1 MVEITEHSPQRP
13 DDQKALAAEDMPVAI
28 AAKVMSGM
36 APPASE
42 AMDKEEEV
50 AAKETV
56 IAVKGPVA
64 VVGADAQQP
73 VVNNDTGATDI
84 PSDTGAAGTL
94 PEAKDAAVSCPV
106 EETIAPIVEI
116 TSHPVAEE
124 TAAHPVSDTE
134 ESMHRSTENT
144 MEANE
149 EAEHEH
155 DADHEAEQEAGSASP
170 IARRKRKSN
179 SQEFSLV
186 APRLSPEPEDD
197 PELAKRVREKNRLR
211 MYRYHRNLEKRHSEQ
226 GVENAAADILALAD
240 PQSDSNSKPSAAVRP
255 PKKAFKYSNPERPP
269 SVGDNEETSEP
280 PADVHEVEDHRAE
293 EHEAFPES
301 PHSAASAEGHPC
313 SPKSTLKNRSAPR
326 LSPVPED
333 AGADEQ
339 KRIKAKNRLR
349 TYRWNK
355 AQGIVKKRA
364 SVSGSEEHP
373 DMGDDH
379 PSADAGKN
387 RTTREHSPADRS
399 SASAFS
405 SFHHM
410 DSSAI
415 AAMVAA
421 AASAQQAASFP
432 QDIYLQQQQMPS
444 QPVMR
449 GGYGAITNGTH
460 SPPYQS
466 PQKTKVRKAAR
477 APSGPPRLSP
487 EPEDPKEAKRVRSK
501 NRVRMHRY
509 NQSIAAAAKVDQEEP
524 AAAAQAQRGD
534 FVPSRQM
541 PPSFSH
547 QTFLQGYPGQFA
559 PPSAYA
565 AEYMQGDFRHA
576 MDGQRGLPAMPL
588 HVPHSQQ
595 SFVPPSIS
603 RPVPR
608 NFGKR
613 SASETGTDSS
623 KLPTKK
629 ARRNTIAKAPE
640 GLKPMDSTYSFFASL
655 EEAPFQDL
663 PNNLRELALETYI
676 KETMGMAS
684 SLQSLEVQ
692 LRANQAVAGS
702 DGGPIAQQS
711 LALIAAV
718 SQLRSDAWGLSQ
730 LRLSQYA
737 SMNNHSNGNA
747 PKDSDYRAPIRP
759 TPKPAVNPK
768 ADNAAA
774 AN

>member
-1 MVEITEHSPQRP
+1 MVEIAERSPQRP
-13 DDQKALAAEDMPVAI
+13 DGQKALSAEDMPVAI
-28 AAKVMSGM
+28 AVKVLSSL

-42 AMDKEEEV
+42 VDKE
-50 AAKETV
+50 
-56 IAVKGPVA
+56 
-64 VVGADAQQP
+64 ADAQQP
-73 VVNNDTGATDI
+73 VDNGTGADK
-84 PSDTGAAGTL
+84 PS
-94 PEAKDAAVSCPV
+94 EAKDAYSCP
-106 EETIAPIVEI
+106 
-116 TSHPVAEE
+116 AEE
-124 TAAHPVSDTE
+124 TAAPPVSDTE
-134 ESMHRSTENT
+134 EPMHESVEDT
-144 MEANE
+144 MEGKDGD
-149 EAEHEH
+149 
-155 DADHEAEQEAGSASP
+155 DADQEAGSVSP
-170 IARRKRKSN
+170 AAKRKRTSKSR
-179 SQEFSLV
+179 EELSLV

-197 PELAKRVREKNRLR
+197 PEMAKRVREKNRLR
-211 MYRYHRNLEKRHSEQ
+211 MYRYHRNLEKRHSDT
-226 GVENAAADILALAD
+226 GGDDAADAPAD
-240 PQSDSNSKPSAAVRP
+240 PQFDSNKPSAVRP
-255 PKKAFKYSNPERPP
+255 PKKAFKYANPERPL
-269 SVGDNEETSEP
+269 SVGDNEETSA
-280 PADVHEVEDHRAE
+280 PAHEDDDRAE
-293 EHEAFPES
+293 DDAPPLS
-301 PHSAASAEGHPC
+301 PPSAASAEGHPG
-313 SPKSTLKNRSAPR
+313 SPKSALKARGAPR

-339 KRIKAKNRLR
+339 KRVKAKNRLR

-355 AQGIVKKRA
+355 AQGLVKKRA
-364 SVSGSEEHP
+364 STTGSEEHP
-373 DMGDDH
+373 EMGDDH
-379 PSADAGKN
+379 PAEEAGKN

-421 AASAQQAASFP
+421 AASAQQAASYP
-432 QDIYLQQQQMPS
+432 RDVYVQQQMLV
-444 QPVMR
+444 QPII
-449 GGYGAITNGTH
+449 GGCGVGIDGSH
-460 SPPYQS
+460 SPPHQS
-466 PQKTKVRKAAR
+466 PQKSKNRKAAR
-477 APSGPPRLSP
+477 PPSGPPRLSP

-509 NQSIAAAAKVDQEEP
+509 NQSLAAAAKADQEEP
-524 AAAAQAQRGD
+524 AAPHAQGD
-534 FVPSRQM
+534 YRQM
-541 PPSFSH
+541 PPSFPH

-565 AEYMQGDFRHA
+565 AEYMQGDFRHT
-576 MDGQRGLPAMPL
+576 MDGQRGLPAMAP
-588 HVPHSQQ
+588 HVPHSHK
-595 SFVPPSIS
+595 SFAPPPVS

-623 KLPTKK
+623 KLPPKK
-629 ARRNTIAKAPE
+629 ARRGPQAE
-640 GLKPMDSTYSFFASL
+640 GLKPIDSSCAFFASL
-655 EEAPFQDL
+655 GEVPFQDL

-702 DGGPIAQQS
+702 EGGPIAQQS

-737 SMNNHSNGNA
+737 SMNSCGNGNA
-747 PKDSDYRAPIRP
+747 AEDSKYRAPSRP
-759 TPKPAVNPK
+759 TPKPAVTPE

-774 AN
+774 N